1 MKITENLLTPN
12 KYSRPQIQLTKVTK
26 IAVHYVGGAGSTAQ
40 NTRDYFESLKDQ
52 IPDSTG
58 KWWLNKDGSYRTFK
72 GEKVGIRYVSSH
84 FVVGLNGEVIQ
95 CIPLNE
101 WSYCTNQAN
110 GYSIS
115 IECCH
120 PDSTGKFNETTEQ
133 SLAELCAYL
142 LEKFGLGTNDI
153 IRHYDVTGKQCPLY
167 WSPTPYQSA
176 EVANARFTAF
186 KNKVAAL
193 GKDKPPAADG
203 TFLVRILDPALNI
216 RAQPSLTAKI
226 NGVIRDKGVY
236 TIVATS
242 LEPKT
247 QITWGKLK
255 SGAGWISLGSKYV
268 KKI

>member
-1 MKITENLLTPN
+1 MGYRRQGTPN
-12 KYSRPQIQLTKVTK
+12 AQKTGRRGASAHHTRPARHRNAERYSRKRSCKT
-26 IAVHYVGGAGSTAQ
+26 H
-40 NTRDYFESLKDQ
+40 
-52 IPDSTG
+52 
-58 KWWLNKDGSYRTFK
+58 
-72 GEKVGIRYVSSH
+72 
-84 FVVGLNGEVIQ
+84 
-95 CIPLNE
+95 
-101 WSYCTNQAN
+101 YCTNQAN

-120 PDSTGKFNETTEQ
+120 PDSTGKFNEATEQ

-142 LEKFGLGTNDI
+142 LEKFGLGTEDI

-193 GKDKPPAADG
+193 GKDKSPAADG

-216 RAQPSLTAKI
+216 RAQPSLNAKI
-226 NGVIRDKGVY
+226 NGVISDKGVY